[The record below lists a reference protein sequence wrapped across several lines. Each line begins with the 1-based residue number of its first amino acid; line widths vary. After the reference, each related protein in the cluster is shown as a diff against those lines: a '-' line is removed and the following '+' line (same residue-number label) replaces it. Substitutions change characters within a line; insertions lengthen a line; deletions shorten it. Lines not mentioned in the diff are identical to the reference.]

1 MGVVARYSIK
11 ELETLTGVR
20 AATLRMWEKRYQIIT
35 PLRTQTNIR
44 YYGNQHLKQLLNINV
59 LNRNGIKISHIAEM
73 TAKEI
78 TNKVKD
84 FSFVK
89 SSNDDLFDGLM
100 LSMIDL
106 DEALFHQV
114 FYKSVSR
121 LGFEETVNQIIFP
134 FFSRIGIMWQIG
146 SINPAQEHFMS
157 NMVRQKLIAG
167 IDNLAH
173 QPTVDAKKVLLFL
186 PENELHELGMLFLN
200 YLLKNRGLKTVYL
213 GQAVPLVDLA
223 KIVEISN
230 PHVLVCS
237 VSNTMSVGDLHTFVE
252 RFKIISA
259 SKEIFIAS
267 NAIYDLKLNLPDH
280 FKLFKNLKAL
290 ALQFESN

>member
-11 ELETLTGVR
+11 ELETLTGVK

-44 YYGNQHLKQLLNINV
+44 YYGNQHLKHLLNINV

-78 TNKVKD
+78 ANKVKD

-106 DEALFHQV
+106 DELMFNQV
-114 FYKSVSR
+114 FYKAVAR
-121 LGFEETVNQIIFP
+121 LGFEETINDIVFP
-134 FFSRIGIMWQIG
+134 FFTRIGVMWQIG

-157 NMVRQKLIAG
+157 NMVRQKLIVG
-167 IDNLAH
+167 IDTLA
-173 QPTVDAKKVLLFL
+173 QQRNEKAKNVLLFL

-200 YLLKNRGLKTVYL
+200 YLLKNKGFKTVYL
-213 GQAVPLVDLA
+213 GQAVPMVDLA
-223 KIVEISN
+223 KIIDISN
-230 PHVLVCS
+230 PDILICN
-237 VSNTMSVGDLHTFVE
+237 VSNTMAVGDIKLFLD
-252 RFKIISA
+252 RFKALPST
-259 SKEIFIAS
+259 KQIFIS
-267 NAIYDLKLNLPDH
+267 SSAIFDLNFNLPEN
-280 FKLFKNLKAL
+280 FKLFKNLKTL
-290 ALQFESN
+290 AQQFENN